1 MSRLIRL
8 LRAFE
13 GTIVCF
19 NSFMAHL
26 CHYLGK
32 PALVIHKDGVPYGYD
47 CSVIH
52 RQVVLDSGDGWS
64 PRAVLQALGVKS
76 GDLEK
81 DSESRYAP
89 SDSAPAKGLPAR

>member
-1 MSRLIRL
+1 MSKLIRL

-13 GTIVCF
+13 GTVVCF

-32 PALVIHKDGVPYGYD
+32 PALVIHKDAVPYGYD

-52 RQVVLDSGDGWS
+52 RQVVLLPENGWN
-64 PRAVLQALGVKS
+64 PREVLEALGAGT
-76 GDLEK
+76 GDRDLAA
-81 DSESRYAP
+81 ESR
-89 SDSAPAKGLPAR
+89 RIRT